1 MNMTLLEEYLFE
13 TEDAPSIIKRILVLN
28 GEFNK
33 MRAVQMW
40 TNHYKDSGSL
50 YSVSYHKTKISDIRY
65 AKIKYCG
72 YTFRMYCI
80 DTCQSTILRPLDN
93 EIFTLLK
100 TYDMTFELI
109 VSNVMEQLM
118 TMNQQRMIV

>member
-13 TEDAPSIIKRILVLN
+13 TEDASSIIKRILALN

-33 MRAVQMW
+33 MRAIQMW
-40 TNHYKDSGSL
+40 TNRYKDSGAL
-50 YSVSYHKTKISDIRY
+50 YSISYHETKTSDVRY

-72 YTFRMYCI
+72 HTFRIYRI
-80 DTCQSTILRPLDN
+80 DTCQTTILRPLDN

-100 TYDMTFELI
+100 TYDMTFESI
-109 VSNVMEQLM
+109 ANNVMEQLM
-118 TMNQQRMIV
+118 TMNQQRMVV